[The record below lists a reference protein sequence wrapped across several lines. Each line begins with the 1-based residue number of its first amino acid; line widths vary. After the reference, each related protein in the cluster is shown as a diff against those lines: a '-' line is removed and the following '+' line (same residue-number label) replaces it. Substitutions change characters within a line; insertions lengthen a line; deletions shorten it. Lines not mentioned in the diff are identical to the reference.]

1 MGNMS
6 FAYYMNNY
14 GNDKYLPHLQKVN
27 IAGTYNGV
35 LNLNEKINEINLDRN
50 GKPNKMN
57 DDFKKLLSLKEV
69 YKDKNIDV
77 LNIYGDIQDGTHSD
91 GRVSNSSSK
100 SLKYLLEIVQNL
112 TRKINSPVKQLNIA
126 NYTKIK
132 ISQTTSFNFY
142 GANNSYS

>member
-14 GNDKYLPHLQKVN
+14 GNDKYLPHQKKVN

-57 DDFKKLLSLKEV
+57 DDFKS
-69 YKDKNIDV
+69 Y
-77 LNIYGDIQDGTHSD
+77 
-91 GRVSNSSSK
+91 
-100 SLKYLLEIVQNL
+100 YL
-112 TRKINSPVKQLNIA
+112 
-126 NYTKIK
+126 
-132 ISQTTSFNFY
+132 
-142 GANNSYS
+142 

>member
-57 DDFKKLLSLKEV
+57 DDFKS
-69 YKDKNIDV
+69 Y
-77 LNIYGDIQDGTHSD
+77 
-91 GRVSNSSSK
+91 
-100 SLKYLLEIVQNL
+100 YL
-112 TRKINSPVKQLNIA
+112 
-126 NYTKIK
+126 
-132 ISQTTSFNFY
+132 
-142 GANNSYS
+142 

>member
-1 MGNMS
+1 
-6 FAYYMNNY
+6 
-14 GNDKYLPHLQKVN
+14 
-27 IAGTYNGV
+27 
-35 LNLNEKINEINLDRN
+35 
-50 GKPNKMN
+50 MN

-100 SLKYLLEIVQNL
+100 SLKYLLGNSPKSY
-112 TRKINSPVKQLNIA
+112 TKINSPVKQLNIA

>member
-1 MGNMS
+1 M
-6 FAYYMNNY
+6 A
-14 GNDKYLPHLQKVN
+14 
-27 IAGTYNGV
+27 
-35 LNLNEKINEINLDRN
+35 
-50 GKPNKMN
+50 
-57 DDFKKLLSLKEV
+57 
-69 YKDKNIDV
+69 
-77 LNIYGDIQDGTHSD
+77 HSD

-100 SLKYLLEIVQNL
+100 SLKYLLGNSQNL

>member
-1 MGNMS
+1 
-6 FAYYMNNY
+6 
-14 GNDKYLPHLQKVN
+14 
-27 IAGTYNGV
+27 
-35 LNLNEKINEINLDRN
+35 
-50 GKPNKMN
+50 MN

>member
-1 MGNMS
+1 M
-6 FAYYMNNY
+6 A
-14 GNDKYLPHLQKVN
+14 H
-27 IAGTYNGV
+27 
-35 LNLNEKINEINLDRN
+35 
-50 GKPNKMN
+50 
-57 DDFKKLLSLKEV
+57 
-69 YKDKNIDV
+69 
-77 LNIYGDIQDGTHSD
+77 IQMV
-91 GRVSNSSSK
+91 VSNSSSK

>member
-14 GNDKYLPHLQKVN
+14 GNDKYLPHLQKEVN

-69 YKDKNIDV
+69 YKDKTLMYSIFME
-77 LNIYGDIQDGTHSD
+77 IFKMAHIQM
-91 GRVSNSSSK
+91 VV
-100 SLKYLLEIVQNL
+100 YLIVHQNL
-112 TRKINSPVKQLNIA
+112 
-126 NYTKIK
+126 
-132 ISQTTSFNFY
+132 
-142 GANNSYS
+142 